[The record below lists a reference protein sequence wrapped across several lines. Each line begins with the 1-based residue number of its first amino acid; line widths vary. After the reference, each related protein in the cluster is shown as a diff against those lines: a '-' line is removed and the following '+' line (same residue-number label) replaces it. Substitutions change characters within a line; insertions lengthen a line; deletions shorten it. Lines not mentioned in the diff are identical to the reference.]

1 MRQQRWMEYL
11 KDFDFNLNYHPGKA
25 NVVADALSRK
35 TLYASELLMQRCGL
49 YEKFRDLNLNVIYRK
64 SGVRINRIEVSCEL
78 RPSIVQAQQDDVEL
92 QKRINHPEFSVATDG
107 AILYEGRL
115 CVPQNDELKRL
126 ILEEAHKSGF
136 SIHPGSTKMYHD
148 LKENYWWPN
157 MKAEI
162 AEFVSR
168 CIVCQ
173 QVKIEHQKPGGLL
186 QPLDIPEWKW
196 EHITMDFVGGLPR
209 NQRGQDSIW
218 VIVDRL
224 TKSAHFIPVKS
235 TYKAPQY
242 AAIFMEQIVRLHGV
256 PLSIVSDR
264 DPIFTSRFWKAFQN
278 AMGTRLKMSTSH
290 HPQTDGQSERTIQ
303 TLEDML
309 RACVLEDGGSWSN
322 HLHLIE
328 FAYNNSYHASIGM
341 APYEAL
347 YGRKCRT
354 PLCWTEVGDR
364 SFLGPDI
371 VQETTLKIK
380 SIRDKLKV
388 AQSRQKSY
396 ADKRRRFL
404 EFQEGD
410 HVFLRVTPK
419 LGLRGVFKT
428 KKLCPRFIG
437 PYQILRRVGPVAY
450 QLALPPSMSGLHDV
464 FHVSQLRKYI
474 PDPYQP
480 VELEQIDLQPDLT
493 YQPDPVR
500 IVERDAKILR
510 NKRIPVVKVEWAQSP
525 DGEFTWELE
534 SDMRKSYPYLFS
546 R

>member
-1 MRQQRWMEYL
+1 M
-11 KDFDFNLNYHPGKA
+11 
-25 NVVADALSRK
+25 
-35 TLYASELLMQRCGL
+35 
-49 YEKFRDLNLNVIYRK
+49 
-64 SGVRINRIEVSCEL
+64 
-78 RPSIVQAQQDDVEL
+78 
-92 QKRINHPEFSVATDG
+92 
-107 AILYEGRL
+107 
-115 CVPQNDELKRL
+115 
-126 ILEEAHKSGF
+126 
-136 SIHPGSTKMYHD
+136 
-148 LKENYWWPN
+148 
-157 MKAEI
+157 
-162 AEFVSR
+162 
-168 CIVCQ
+168 
-173 QVKIEHQKPGGLL
+173 
-186 QPLDIPEWKW
+186 
-196 EHITMDFVGGLPR
+196 
-209 NQRGQDSIW
+209 
-218 VIVDRL
+218 DRL

-290 HPQTDGQSERTIQ
+290 HPQTDGQSERTIK

-309 RACVLEDGGSWSN
+309 RACVLEDSGSWSN

-388 AQSRQKSY
+388 AQSRHKSY
-396 ADKRRRFL
+396 ADKRSRFL

-428 KKLCPRFIG
+428 KKLCPRFIR

-450 QLALPPSMSGLHDV
+450 QLALPSSMSGLHDV

-510 NKRIPVVKVEWAQSP
+510 NKRIPIVKVEWAQSP

-534 SDMRKSYPYLFS
+534 SDMRRSYPYLFS